1 MSLDIIVETVTVR
14 PGVNTN
20 GLDKEDTVIVQ
31 HPHDAEKLA
40 IDNVHEVE
48 MAYQYPD
55 LRDTV
60 VRFTQQSY
68 GVSEAELPEEINL
81 QPVMVNDWFWKTL
94 QQALQNQKEE
104 VDIIKKYANNG
115 LDSYDKSVLASYE
128 YNCEWIDELKD
139 AIIEAHKHQQCVAI
153 KLWF

>member
-14 PGVNTN
+14 PGVNIN
-20 GLDKEDTVIVQ
+20 SLDKEDTVIVQ

-40 IDNVHEVE
+40 IDNVHEVD

-60 VRFTQQSY
+60 VRFIQQSY
-68 GVSEAELPEEINL
+68 GVSETELPEAINL
-81 QPVMVNDWFWKTL
+81 KPVMVNDWFWKTL

-104 VDIIKKYANNG
+104 VDIIKKYADHG

-139 AIIEAHKHQQCVAI
+139 AIIEAHKHQQFVAI

>member
-40 IDNVHEVE
+40 IDNVHEVN

-60 VRFTQQSY
+60 VRFIQQSY
-68 GVSEAELPEEINL
+68 GVSEAELPEVINL

-139 AIIEAHKHQQCVAI
+139 AIIEAHQHQQCVAI

>member
-1 MSLDIIVETVTVR
+1 MSLDIIVETVTVC
-14 PGVNTN
+14 PEVNAN

-40 IDNVHEVE
+40 INNVHEVN

-60 VRFTQQSY
+60 VRFIQQSY
-68 GVSEAELPEEINL
+68 GVSETELPEAINL

-104 VDIIKKYANNG
+104 VDIIKKYADNG

>member
-40 IDNVHEVE
+40 IDNVHEVN

-60 VRFTQQSY
+60 VRFIQQSY
-68 GVSEAELPEEINL
+68 GVSETELPEAINL

-104 VDIIKKYANNG
+104 VDIIKKYADNG
-115 LDSYDKSVLASYE
+115 LDNYDKSILASYE
-128 YNCEWIDELKD
+128 YNCEWIEELKD
-139 AIIEAHKHQQCVAI
+139 AIIEAHKHQQCVTI

>member
-14 PGVNTN
+14 PRVNTN

-40 IDNVHEVE
+40 IDNVHEVD

-60 VRFTQQSY
+60 VRFIQQSY
-68 GVSEAELPEEINL
+68 SVSETELPEAINL

-104 VDIIKKYANNG
+104 VDIIKKYADHG
-115 LDSYDKSVLASYE
+115 LDNYDKSVLASYE